1 MREQD
6 RDAAYYYYC
15 WLVSH
20 AFWQL
25 TITTFQQ
32 DGRTVNWAE
41 DLAEEL
47 LRRQRKDGSWANHH
61 SFVKEDDP
69 LIGTMLAVAAL
80 ANSRQVLWPEY
91 E

>member
-1 MREQD
+1 M
-6 RDAAYYYYC
+6 
-15 WLVSH
+15 
-20 AFWQL
+20 
-25 TITTFQQ
+25 
-32 DGRTVNWAE
+32 NWAE

-69 LIGTMLAVAAL
+69 LIATMLAAAAL
-80 ANSRQVLWPEY
+80 ANCRQVLWPEY